1 MAQLLDAVSVGVSG
15 ERVGRGELDPGRQV
29 AGSGGEPDR
38 DDVIEQAVA
47 RVVGYHQPWLEAVA
61 GGAAIGLAS
70 LRAGGHG
77 SRSRSCRVLVRACS
91 TAASSAAWVGE
102 RGLVAIASAAAAVRV
117 SACVCRRAP

>member
-61 GGAAIGLAS
+61 EVAAIGLAS
-70 LRAGGHG
+70 LRAGGHV
-77 SRSRSCRVLVRACS
+77 SVWRSCRARRRAPS
-91 TAASSAAWVGE
+91 TAASSAESEGE
-102 RGLVAIASAAAAVRV
+102 CGV
-117 SACVCRRAP
+117 SAPRAA